1 MTDKDPKD
9 QEDPT
14 DQIEREQIPEV
25 GVDKISGYPILP
37 TRDTMSSVG
46 LKSQQAVVRE
56 VFSKAY
62 DKFNFFG

>member
-1 MTDKDPKD
+1 MTDKDPED
-9 QEDPT
+9 QEGPT

-25 GVDKISGYPILP
+25 RVDEVSGHPILP

-62 DKFNFFG
+62 GKFNFFG

>member
-1 MTDKDPKD
+1 MD
-9 QEDPT
+9 
-14 DQIEREQIPEV
+14 EV
-25 GVDKISGYPILP
+25 SGHPILP

-62 DKFNFFG
+62 GKFNFFG